1 MDNETLNNNVDE
13 TVAEAAETAAP
24 AAEAVAENAAE
35 AAAENAAPARN
46 VQRPAP
52 MNRGKR
58 KKVCMFCADKIDHID
73 YKDIARLR
81 KCISVE
87 SSKILPRRVIGTCA
101 KHQRQV
107 TVAVKRA
114 RTVALLA
121 YVSD

>member
-1 MDNETLNNNVDE
+1 MDNEVVVTNAAEE
-13 TVAEAAETAAP
+13 TVEAAPKAP
-24 AAEAVAENAAE
+24 AA
-35 AAAENAAPARN
+35 
-46 VQRPAP
+46 RPV

-58 KKVCMFCADKIDHID
+58 RKVCQFCADKIEHID

-81 KCISVE
+81 KCISE
-87 SSKILPRRVIGTCA
+87 RSKILPRRVTGACA

-121 YVSD
+121 YISD